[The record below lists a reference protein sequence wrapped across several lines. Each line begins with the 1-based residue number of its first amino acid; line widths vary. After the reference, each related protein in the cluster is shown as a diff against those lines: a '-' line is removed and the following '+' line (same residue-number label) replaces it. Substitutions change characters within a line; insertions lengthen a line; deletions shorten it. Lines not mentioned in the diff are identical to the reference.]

1 MAGRYIFTRTIIAT
15 GDAPADVF
23 RSPINGD
30 HNALTYKALLR
41 RSNNYYA
48 VKVGWF
54 GSQGRVGQ
62 GLQAVGT
69 ALLPGDT
76 SIVRSPVRSTVY
88 SALTPGGLPGV
99 PGVGVPSREER
110 GYRCPEGFQY
120 GGRFTD
126 SRFSTCGQMLFD
138 IFTLGATIGQLVKPV
153 GTPAATARAGGAATP
168 IPGLSPQDQ
177 QLIISRAA
185 QIPRVGPEN
194 RERRAQAVRD
204 LSKAI
209 VQGDDGVSLMARRD
223 GFMMR
228 PVVSSAI
235 LRTVPDNRNMEG
247 ATYLTRVRSLDSL
260 GRDELGLL
268 SNTGVTELLYI
279 GNDGVQISMR
289 KTRPLTVGERRKL
302 GKVVV
307 QAAKTDNSDD
317 PTARLQ
323 MIVDNAGGGIEY
335 SETFGSIDRPNDIVT
350 VEVGGSKRQ
359 MRRWVY
365 DAFVKDAP
373 KKQSGQKPEITETV
387 QTNQTE
393 IKKKITSL
401 AEAVRHL
408 NDGGD
413 PSEVLPS
420 LLPAAMQRTRG
431 YQTSRVDKFTKRHL
445 RAGKHEVLEHTPEFD
460 YEHLSAKVSADIQK
474 LVGLD
479 ADNVLIA
486 GSGIR
491 APYMSVSEARPGE
504 AVKAADNLDNAPPA
518 AVLALA
524 MADFLVD
531 HRDRRAATTQIV
543 TLGGRVY
550 IRSADNKLTLLTGIA
565 KSKFSA
571 RQRLGI
577 DDVLNEDRLQYYSSA
592 FRKLTDN
599 QRRLVINE
607 LDKILD
613 RLRKFSWEEYI
624 GRLRLDGMLSKAELA
639 HLEIIKSIVQ
649 SRLGTLTSSKKR
661 FLQLLSLT

>member
-1 MAGRYIFTRTIIAT
+1 MAGRYIFTRTILAS
-15 GDAPADVF
+15 GDAPTGTF
-23 RSPINGD
+23 RAPLNGNR
-30 HNALTYKALLR
+30 NALTYKALLR

-48 VKVGWF
+48 VKVGLF
-54 GSQGRVGQ
+54 GSQGRIGQ

-69 ALLPGDT
+69 ALIPGDT
-76 SIVRSPVRSTVY
+76 SIVRSPVRSTVF
-88 SALTPGGLPGV
+88 SAITPGGLPGV

-138 IFTLGATIGQLVKPV
+138 IFALGATVGQLLKPV
-153 GTPAATARAGGAATP
+153 SSPTVAAQTGGTATP
-168 IPGLSPQDQ
+168 IPGLSAQDS

-185 QIPRVGPEN
+185 QIPRVGVEN

-204 LSKAI
+204 LTRAI
-209 VQGDDGVSLMARRD
+209 VQADDGVSLMARRD

-268 SNTGVTELLYI
+268 SNTGVTELLYV

-307 QAAKTDNSDD
+307 QAAKTDNTDD

-335 SETFGSIDRPNDIVT
+335 SESFGNIDRPNDIVT

-373 KKQSGQKPEITETV
+373 KRQSAQKPEVTETV
-387 QTNQTE
+387 RTNDTD

-408 NDGGD
+408 DAGGD
-413 PSEVLPS
+413 PSEVLAS
-420 LLPAAMQRTRG
+420 LLPVAMQRTRG
-431 YQTSRVDKFTKRHL
+431 YQTSRIDKFRKRHL
-445 RAGKHEVLEHTPEFD
+445 RAGKHEVIEHTPEFD
-460 YEHLSAKVSADIQK
+460 HEHLSARVTADIQK
-474 LVGLD
+474 LLGLD
-479 ADNVLIA
+479 SDNVLVA
-486 GSGIR
+486 GSGLR
-491 APYMSVSEARPGE
+491 APYMSISEARPGE
-504 AVKAADNLDNAPPA
+504 AIKIADNLDNAPPA

-524 MADFLVD
+524 MSDYLVD
-531 HRDRRAATTQIV
+531 HRGRTPNTTQIV
-543 TLGGRVY
+543 TIGGRVY
-550 IRSADNKLTLLTGIA
+550 IRSADNKLTLLTGMPR
-565 KSKFSA
+565 SKASSRERMSVA
-571 RQRLGI
+571 EG
-577 DDVLNEDRLQYYSSA
+577 LNSEQLEYYSSA
-592 FRKLTDN
+592 FRKLTEN
-599 QRRLVINE
+599 QRRLVVAE
-607 LDKILD
+607 LDKLLD

-624 GRLRLDGMLSKAELA
+624 GRLKLDGTLSKAELA
-639 HLEIIKSIVQ
+639 HLDIIRSLVET
-649 SRLGTLTSSKKR
+649 RLGTLTSSKKR
-661 FLQLLSLT
+661 FLQLLSLA